1 MALWYFSLLLVYP
14 IFATIFEVVFFGE
27 SIWQTFKNSYIN
39 LFAFLLVYAAVVMII
54 LSFMPMRVSP
64 IFFLLNFIFAS
75 IGYFAVIFFRTFIHT
90 EEHDLFAS
98 PEKQ

>member
-1 MALWYFSLLLVYP
+1 VAFWYFSLILVYP

-27 SIWQTFKNSYIN
+27 SFFHTLKNSYIN
-39 LFAFLLVYAAVVMII
+39 LFAFLLVYAAVVMIV
-54 LSFMPMRVSP
+54 LSFMPMHISP

-75 IGYFAVIFFRTFIHT
+75 IGYFAIVFFRTFIHT
-90 EEHDLFAS
+90 EERDLFAS

>member
-1 MALWYFSLLLVYP
+1 MAFWYFSLILVYP

-27 SIWQTFKNSYIN
+27 SFFHTLKNSYIN

-54 LSFMPMRVSP
+54 LSFMPMHVSP

-75 IGYFAVIFFRTFIHT
+75 IGYFALVFFRTFIHT
-90 EEHDLFAS
+90 EGHDLFAS
-98 PEKQ
+98 PEK

>member
-1 MALWYFSLLLVYP
+1 MAFWYFSLILVYP

-27 SIWQTFKNSYIN
+27 SFFHTLKNSYIN
-39 LFAFLLVYAAVVMII
+39 LFAFLLVYAAVVMIV
-54 LSFMPMRVSP
+54 LSFMPMHISP

-75 IGYFAVIFFRTFIHT
+75 IGYFAIVFFRTFIHT
-90 EEHDLFAS
+90 EERDLFAS

>member
-1 MALWYFSLLLVYP
+1 MAFWYFTLLLIYP

-27 SIWQTFKNSYIN
+27 SFFHTLKNSYIN

-54 LSFMPMRVSP
+54 LSFVPMHVSP
-64 IFFLLNFIFAS
+64 IFFLFNFIFAS
-75 IGYFAVIFFRTFIHT
+75 IGYFAIVFFRTFIHT
-90 EEHDLFAS
+90 EERDLFAS

>member
-1 MALWYFSLLLVYP
+1 VAYWYFSLILTYP

-27 SIWQTFKNSYIN
+27 SFFHTLKNSYIN
-39 LFAFLLVYAAVVMII
+39 LAAFLLVYAGLVMFMLGFIVVHI
-54 LSFMPMRVSP
+54 SP
-64 IFFLLNFIFAS
+64 IFFLLNFILAS
-75 IGYFAVIFFRTFIHT
+75 LGYFALVFFRTFIHT

>member
-1 MALWYFSLLLVYP
+1 MALWYFSLILIYP
-14 IFATIFEVVFFGE
+14 VLATIFEVVFFGE
-27 SIWQTFKNSYIN
+27 SFFHTLKNAYIN
-39 LFAFLLVYAAVVMII
+39 LFAFLLVYAFSVMII
-54 LSFMPMRVSP
+54 LGFVVVHISP

>member
-1 MALWYFSLLLVYP
+1 VAFWYFSLILTYP

-27 SIWQTFKNSYIN
+27 SFFHTLKNAYIN
-39 LFAFLLVYAAVVMII
+39 LFAFLLVYAFSVMII
-54 LSFMPMRVSP
+54 LNFIPMHVSP

-75 IGYFAVIFFRTFIHT
+75 IGYFVLVFFRTFIHT